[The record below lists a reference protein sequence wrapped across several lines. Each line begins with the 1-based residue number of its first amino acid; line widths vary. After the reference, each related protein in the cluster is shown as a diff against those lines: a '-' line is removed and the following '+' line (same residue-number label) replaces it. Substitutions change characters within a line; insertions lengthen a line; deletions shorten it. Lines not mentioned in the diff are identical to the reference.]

1 MLQNIITTPIDAKL
15 YRFTAAP
22 GYRLFDRAA
31 QVYRPEAITDLKTA
45 KKQLEAKKETQRLR
59 DKLNR
64 IRAILEE

>member
-1 MLQNIITTPIDAKL
+1 MEHIICKQIDAKL

-45 KKQLEAKKETQRLR
+45 KKQLEAVAE
-59 DKLNR
+59 D
-64 IRAILEE
+64 

>member
-1 MLQNIITTPIDAKL
+1 MLQNIIITPIDARL

-45 KKQLEAKKETQRLR
+45 KKQLEAVANE
-59 DKLNR
+59 N
-64 IRAILEE
+64 ENENEN

>member
-1 MLQNIITTPIDAKL
+1 MLQNIIITAIDARL

-45 KKQLEAKKETQRLR
+45 KKQLEAVAE
-59 DKLNR
+59 D
-64 IRAILEE
+64 AA

>member
-1 MLQNIITTPIDAKL
+1 MLQNIIITPIDARL

-45 KKQLEAKKETQRLR
+45 KKQLEAVAEDAAARK
-59 DKLNR
+59 
-64 IRAILEE
+64 